1 MLEVNIGPLPAVI
14 GAAGFV
20 VAFALSQ
27 VSAITVYT
35 LPLFTLLALITA
47 LRCP

>member
-1 MLEVNIGPLPAVI
+1 VLLVVSFLLAQASVDGL
-14 GAAGFV
+14 GARYLWPEATG
-20 VAFALSQ
+20 
-27 VSAITVYT
+27 ITVYT